1 MTIDANYKVY
11 LTPLT
16 GESEYGTEIEIT
28 DYVLSSLGNVS
39 KKTDSDN
46 YAIGAYLMGTV
57 ELTCVN
63 YNGEFNENDA
73 RSFFRYKRDLSK
85 IRIVYFNDSATSS
98 TSFRGLISD
107 GGTSIDAGKEE
118 IKIRVLALESILD
131 RTQVGAGVIE
141 AGDLFSTAI
150 KTILNVSAITSVL
163 TYSASNIEVDLDL
176 TIDVEGGA
184 FDDKSTWEAL
194 KLLLVASNSV
204 IYIDNEVIKVKTRD
218 ENTGNISYF
227 YGPGDTLDREN
238 FIKITEY
245 NNGAHRIFNSIII
258 NDTKYTDTESKNWFG
273 LKQQSFTLDFIT
285 DSDKELIIAKRL
297 VNQFRYPRIEFK
309 LTCSTQLAN
318 QINFFDTIG
327 VSHPLRCRPYKEN
340 DQSLWDIAKYNT
352 STDIFSICFGG
363 VVIDGRL
370 AFQIIERSENPNR
383 LEVTLKLRGRG
394 KTFDD
399 GVLNAWVSTYDF
411 AIWDLS
417 TWGSGGSGSSSAYDT
432 SIYDTSVW
440 S

>member
-1 MTIDANYKVY
+1 MTVDANYKVY

-16 GESEYGTEIEIT
+16 DESEYGTEFDIS

-63 YNGEFNENDA
+63 YNGEFNESDA

-85 IRIVYFNDSATSS
+85 IKIVYFNDSET
-98 TSFRGLISD
+98 TSFQGLISD
-107 GGTSIDAGKEE
+107 GGTNIDAEKEE

-131 RTQVGAGVIE
+131 RTQIAGGLIE

-150 KTILNVSAITSVL
+150 KSILNVPAITSVL
-163 TYSASNIEVDLDL
+163 TYSAANIEVDLDL
-176 TIDVEGGA
+176 TIDAEGGA
-184 FDDKSTWEAL
+184 FDGKSTWEGL

-204 IYIDNEVIKVKTRD
+204 VYIDDETIKVKTRD
-218 ENTGNISYF
+218 ENTNEIAYF

-238 FIKITEY
+238 IIKITDY
-245 NNGAHRIFNSIII
+245 NNGAHRIFNSVVV
-258 NDTKYTDTESKNWFG
+258 NDTEYSDDTSVDWFG
-273 LKQQSFTLDFIT
+273 LKQTTFTLDFIT

-318 QINFFDTIG
+318 QINFFDTVG
-327 VSHPLRCRPYKEN
+327 VNHPLRARPYRTTN
-340 DQSLWDIAKYNT
+340 APLWDVSKYDT
-352 STDIFSICFGG
+352 ATDVFPVDFGG

-370 AFQIIERSENPNR
+370 AFQIIERAENPNR
-383 LEVTLKLRGRG
+383 FETTLKLRGRG

-399 GVLNAWVSTYDF
+399 GVIIFWT
-411 AIWDLS
+411 
-417 TWGSGGSGSSSAYDT
+417 SAYDLSLWDIST
-432 SIYDTSVW
+432 W